1 MMITAA
7 PPNRDVFSLSTNC
20 WQRMDIGH
28 DKTRSFYSWTDVS
41 SMIPLSLSLRKKLL
55 RRRNKPRASYPTA
68 ELRAATTKSNTLH
81 LVSLPP
87 ELLSL
92 IISHLDVV
100 NQVCLQSTCHFFHH
114 FIQIDR
120 TTLATDR
127 CRKWAI
133 TCFMEQDM
141 KQYPAKIACA
151 FCKTVRK
158 TASFRDVDGS
168 LSHRLWDRPGF
179 RSMQMTREIPF
190 ARYCANHRASFFRRP
205 SAHLSEKTTIPV
217 QVDPFPMAR
226 WATFQV
232 LRCFHCARCVEDND
246 TRGAGCAQCM
256 CNVCPRLITQH
267 SLGFG
272 RRWWMW
278 EGRYVWDGPEVV
290 NWRPAGGQPQMVR
303 VVKHSSSSSGQRTIP
318 MTKPY
323 WTADGTCWV

>member
-1 MMITAA
+1 MVMITATS
-7 PPNRDVFSLSTNC
+7 NRDVFSLSTNC
-20 WQRMDIGH
+20 WQRTDIGH
-28 DKTRSFYSWTDVS
+28 DKTRTSYGWKNVP
-41 SMIPLSLSLRKKLL
+41 SMIPLSLRKKL
-55 RRRNKPRASYPTA
+55 RRRKKPDGSYLTA
-68 ELRAATTKSNTLH
+68 KPSTTTNSPQ

-87 ELLSL
+87 ELLFL

-100 NQVCLQSTCHFFHH
+100 NQVCLQSTCHFFHN

-120 TTLATDR
+120 TSLATDR

-158 TASFRDVDGS
+158 TACFRDVDGS
-168 LSHRLWDRPGF
+168 LSHRLWDRRGF
-179 RSMQMTREIPF
+179 RSMHMTREIPF
-190 ARYCANHRASFFRRP
+190 ARYCANHRASFFRAP
-205 SAHLSEKTTIPV
+205 SMSEKMTT
-217 QVDPFPMAR
+217 QFEVDPFPMAR

-232 LRCFHCARCVEDND
+232 LRCFHCSRCVGDND
-246 TRGAGCAQCM
+246 NRATGCVHCT
-256 CNVCPRLITQH
+256 CEICPRLITQH

-272 RRWWMW
+272 RRWIW
-278 EGRYVWDGPEVV
+278 ECRHLWDGPELV

-303 VVKHSSSSSGQRTIP
+303 VVKCSSSRQRTIP

-323 WTADGTCWV
+323 WTVDGTCWV

>member
-1 MMITAA
+1 MMMITAS
-7 PPNRDVFSLSTNC
+7 PNSDVFSLSTNC
-20 WQRMDIGH
+20 WQRVELGH
-28 DKTRSFYSWTDVS
+28 DKTRPSYSWSDIS
-41 SMIPLSLSLRKKLL
+41 SMIPLSLRKKLG
-55 RRRNKPRASYPTA
+55 RRNKSRASHLTA
-68 ELRAATTKSNTLH
+68 QHGATTNRPH

-120 TTLATDR
+120 SSLATDR

-141 KQYPAKIACA
+141 KRYPAKIACA

-158 TASFRDVDGS
+158 TACFQDVDAS
-168 LSHRLWDRPGF
+168 LYHRLWDRRGF

-190 ARYCANHRASFFRRP
+190 ARYCANHRASFFRGP
-205 SAHLSEKTTIPV
+205 AGSGHLGEKTATPV
-217 QVDPFPMAR
+217 EVDPFPMAR

-232 LRCFHCARCVEDND
+232 LRCFHCARCVRDND

-267 SLGFG
+267 SLRFG
-272 RRWWMW
+272 RRWMW
-278 EGRYVWDGPEVV
+278 EGRYMWDGPEMV
-290 NWRPAGGQPQMVR
+290 NWRPAGGQPQLVR
-303 VVKHSSSSSGQRTIP
+303 VVKHSTSRQRTVP